1 MVSEIGTALHVVDA
15 WAEGAVA
22 LDSERQ
28 ALDESEGMNLIEV
41 AQHQDSRRILA
52 PRRTRQDVI
61 AAAGMSCDALDGGR
75 EIAIALC
82 DHGRELVDLPGCFR
96 RRFDL
101 DPAADSVE
109 DGFGIEGVGGFLHV
123 VACHCHSG
131 SALARAPE

>member
-1 MVSEIGTALHVVDA
+1 
-15 WAEGAVA
+15 
-22 LDSERQ
+22 
-28 ALDESEGMNLIEV
+28 
-41 AQHQDSRRILA
+41 
-52 PRRTRQDVI
+52 
-61 AAAGMSCDALDGGR
+61 MSCDALDGGR

-82 DHGRELVDLPGCFR
+82 DNGRELVDLPGCFR

-131 SALARAPE
+131 SALARAPECRPFLALSGPSPPALLPAHLPIPPPHLDIR